1 MLMSAL
7 KEANEERPRIC
18 IITTPRPKAG
28 IIPLSNL
35 VDVLHSLSSY
45 LYVIT
50 GNEAVEVLMERRY
63 ISGCSLTSRAQS
75 NMISEIIQ
83 YIFLQMRISYHVL
96 SIINKVDMF
105 IFFEGECL
113 LLPLL
118 AARISGKPTVLS
130 LAASVPDWVDAEKNP
145 SLVFKMMKFLEL
157 SNYRLSHTIVLF
169 SAQLIKDWHLEKY
182 RAKIA
187 IAHNHFLDLEEFGFG
202 KESEEREYLLGYI
215 GRFGAEKGALNL
227 ARSTPELLKH
237 FSQGDI
243 LIGGSGPLAEKM
255 VEVIGKDSLARVK
268 MPGWIDHQDLPEYL
282 KELRLIILPSYTE
295 GLPNIMIEA
304 MACGAVV
311 LATSVGAI
319 SEYIKDEETG
329 FLMEDNS
336 PKCII
341 ENAIRALNC
350 PELDRIAR
358 NARSLVER
366 EFSYEVAVRSWQS
379 ALESIRRAKP
389 EPQA

>member
-1 MLMSAL
+1 MSAL

-50 GNEAVEVLMERRY
+50 GNEAVEVLTERRY

-227 ARSTPELLKH
+227 ARSAPELLKH

-329 FLMEDNS
+329 FLMKDNS

-379 ALESIRRAKP
+379 ALESIRRVKP